1 MKQMISAGL
10 EELGLTGCVP
20 KDAPAQLAQYG
31 RMLLEKNQV
40 MNLTAITEPEQV
52 ARLHMLDCAA
62 LLNVCP
68 LEGRRLL
75 DVGTGAGFPGM
86 VLKILV
92 PSLDVT
98 LLDSLNKRLDWLA
111 ETCGALGLHGVRTVH
126 ARAEEKS
133 HDPAFREQFDAVT
146 SRAVAELR
154 TLCELCLPYVKV
166 GGVFLAMKSVDSD
179 GELSAAGPA
188 MEALGGRLEAA
199 SEYEIPGTEV
209 RHRVVIIKKFAQTQK
224 KFPRTFAK
232 IKKNPL

>member
-1 MKQMISAGL
+1 MRSLICRGLADYGL
-10 EELGLTGCVP
+10 EARVPARAARTLELY
-20 KDAPAQLAQYG
+20 AQL
-31 RMLLEKNQV
+31 LLEKNKV
-40 MNLTAITEPEQV
+40 MNLTAITEPDQV
-52 ARLHMLDCAA
+52 ACLHMLDCAA
-62 LLNVCP
+62 LLNY
-68 LEGRRLL
+68 LDLADKRLL

-111 ETCGALGLHGVRTVH
+111 ETCRTLELENIRTVH

-133 HDPAFREQFDAVT
+133 HDPFFREQFDFAV

-166 GGVFLAMKSVDSD
+166 GGTFLAMKAVDSD
-179 GELSAAGPA
+179 PELAAAAPA
-188 MEALGGRLEAA
+188 VKALGGAVESVADYR
-199 SEYEIPGTEV
+199 IPGTDV
-209 RHRVVIIKKFAQTQK
+209 HHRLILIKKISECPK
-224 KFPRTFAK
+224 KYPRSFAK

>member
-1 MKQMISAGL
+1 MIGPLL
-10 EELGLTGCVP
+10 EEGLPALGL
-20 KDAPAQLAQYG
+20 APPAGAVERLDRYAEL
-31 RMLLEKNQV
+31 LLEKNQV

-68 LEGRRLL
+68 LEGNRLL

-111 ETCGALGLHGVRTVH
+111 ETCGALGLTGIRTVH
-126 ARAEEKS
+126 ARAEERS
-133 HDPAFREQFDAVT
+133 HDPAFRETFDAVT

-154 TLCELCLPYVKV
+154 TLCELCLPYVRP
-166 GGVFLAMKSVDSD
+166 GGYFLAMKSVDSD
-179 GELSAAGPA
+179 REIEDAAA
-188 MEALGGRLEAA
+188 AVKILGGGLERVQD
-199 SEYEIPGTEV
+199 YEIPGTDI
-209 RHRVVIIKKFAQTQK
+209 RHRVVVIKKLLETPK
-224 KFPRTFAK
+224 KYPRAFAK
-232 IKKNPL
+232 MKKNPL